1 MDSTTWKN
9 SLGFKSASSLLDTD
23 ALSPDFPVST
33 PESPS
38 TPIGYS
44 IKYYKWG
51 FENKLAFTYA
61 LYRMDGYSP
70 KVEQSVANC
79 SAILSMSKLRLA
91 ALLGS

>member
-1 MDSTTWKN
+1 MHLKN

-23 ALSPDFPVST
+23 ALNPDFPVST

-38 TPIGYS
+38 TQIGYS

-51 FENKLAFTYA
+51 FENKEFTYA
-61 LYRMDGYSP
+61 LYLMDGYSP